1 MTLRNIALPIL
12 AAILLTGGLTAC
24 GGDQEAAETGTDAGV
39 EQPAAESGQDAA
51 PTADTAGA
59 SDAAPMDNAGM
70 DATATVGFKDLA
82 EGAEVTSPVKV
93 CLEISGVSIEKS
105 GEVKAGYGHHHI
117 LINPSAEEVA
127 AITEGTMTTALAKD
141 ETHVHLGD
149 GSDCSEL
156 TLAPGGYQ
164 LMAVVADG
172 AHVPLNP
179 PVINQVNI
187 TVK

>member
-1 MTLRNIALPIL
+1 MTFRNLTLGFL

-24 GGDQEAAETGTDAGV
+24 GSGDEAAETGADAGAAT
-39 EQPAAESGQDAA
+39 EQSAADSGQDAA
-51 PTADTAGA
+51 PTTDM
-59 SDAAPMDNAGM
+59 SAAPVDNAGM
-70 DATATVGFKDLA
+70 DAAATVGFKDLA

-93 CLEISGVSIEKS
+93 CLDVSGVSIEKS
-105 GEVKAGYGHHHI
+105 GEVKAGYGHHHV

-127 AITEGTMTTALAKD
+127 AITTGTMTTALVKD

-156 TLAPGGYQ
+156 TLAPGSYQ

-179 PVINQVNI
+179 PVFNQVNI